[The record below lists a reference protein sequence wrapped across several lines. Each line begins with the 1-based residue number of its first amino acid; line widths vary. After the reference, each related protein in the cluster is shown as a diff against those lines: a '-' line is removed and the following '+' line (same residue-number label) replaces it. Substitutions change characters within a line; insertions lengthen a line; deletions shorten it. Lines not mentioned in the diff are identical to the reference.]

1 MRKRLPKLVLLLIS
15 ALAFSML
22 TACGGRTAS
31 PSTAKE
37 EVQLQYWT
45 VFTGPDGTQMQ
56 NIVDAF
62 NTLNK
67 SRIHVTSRVFA
78 SEEYYKTMLAA
89 MASGTPPDVCVM
101 HCSQI
106 QRFARKKLLLP
117 LDATMLRLN
126 LSEGQFV
133 PIAWQA
139 GEYAGK
145 RYGIPIDVHPIGL
158 YCNETLLRAKGFTAP
173 PGDLQSFLKMA
184 VACTY
189 DEDGDGTP
197 DVWGFAIDPNVMS
210 EQLFWTLLYQ
220 CGGRAYSS
228 AGNRAAYNSGAG
240 KAALQLMLDLI
251 YKYRVSPSN
260 LLPDSAL
267 TMFKQGKLAFYM
279 NGPWMLSELQ
289 DTEGLKFTTAP
300 FPKLGSSSA
309 VWADSHNLSI
319 PAQRMQD
326 PVKLQAAETFIGY
339 VLNNDFAWAEAGHV
353 PALTAVLKSGNFQR
367 LTLLRG
373 FSQQIDDIRL
383 PSGTPYY
390 DDIWSPVEDMLPD
403 ALLRRI
409 PPKTMLQEAAD
420 AANANV
426 QQDS

>member
-1 MRKRLPKLVLLLIS
+1 MQRRLPKLALLLVS
-15 ALAFSML
+15 ALALSAL
-22 TACGGRTAS
+22 AGCGGRAA
-31 PSTAKE
+31 PSAPAND

-56 NIVDAF
+56 NTVDAF
-62 NTLNK
+62 NAANK
-67 SRIHVTSRVFA
+67 SRIRVTNRVFA
-78 SEEYYKTMLAA
+78 SEEYYKTILAA

-117 LDATMLRLN
+117 LDATMRRLE
-126 LSEGQFV
+126 LSESQFI

-139 GEYAGK
+139 GEYAGQ
-145 RYGIPIDVHPIGL
+145 RYGVPIDVHPIGL
-158 YCNETLLRAKGFTAP
+158 YCNETLLRAKGFSSP

-184 VACTY
+184 MACTY
-189 DEDGDGTP
+189 DEDGDGEP

-220 CGGRAYSS
+220 YGGRAYDS
-228 AGNRAAYNSGAG
+228 AGSRAAYDCKAG
-240 KAALQLMLDLI
+240 EAALQLMLDLI
-251 YKYRVSPSN
+251 YKYKVSPSN

-289 DTEGLKFTTAP
+289 DTDGLEFTTAP
-300 FPKLGSSSA
+300 FPKLGGGSA

-319 PAQRMQD
+319 PVQRVQD
-326 PVKLQAAETFIGY
+326 PAKLRATETFIGY
-339 VLNNDFAWAEAGHV
+339 VLKNELAWAEAGHV
-353 PALTAVLKSGNFQR
+353 PALTAVLNSGDFQK
-367 LTLLRG
+367 LTLLKG

-390 DDIWSPVEDMLPD
+390 DDIWSPAEDMLPD

-409 PPKTMLQEAAD
+409 PPKTMLSEAAET
-420 AANANV
+420 ANANV
-426 QQDS
+426 RQDT